1 MQSLIERDPAR
12 ASTMLDS
19 LNRYLRASLGR
30 TRKAASTL
38 GEELE
43 LIEVLLQ
50 IASIRLGERLRY
62 AIDVPAPLRE
72 LAFSPLLLQ
81 PLVENALLHGIEPS
95 LDGGEIRVCGRRN
108 GKLLELSVIDTGVG
122 LANVVARLTSL
133 YGARGRV
140 SVGAT
145 AGATRGVT
153 ATLQIP
159 ID

>member
-1 MQSLIERDPAR
+1 RSFHCSCRRRCASLETQRREAAEARQAETAARLALLQAQIEPHFLFNTLANVQSLIERDPAR

-43 LIEVLLQ
+43 LIEALLQ

-81 PLVENALLHGIEPS
+81 PL
-95 LDGGEIRVCGRRN
+95 
-108 GKLLELSVIDTGVG
+108 
-122 LANVVARLTSL
+122 
-133 YGARGRV
+133 
-140 SVGAT
+140 
-145 AGATRGVT
+145 
-153 ATLQIP
+153 
-159 ID
+159 

>member
-1 MQSLIERDPAR
+1 A
-12 ASTMLDS
+12 
-19 LNRYLRASLGR
+19 
-30 TRKAASTL
+30 
-38 GEELE
+38 
-43 LIEVLLQ
+43 LLQ

-122 LANVVARLTSL
+122 LGNGETRLHGGVGLANVVARLKSL
-133 YGARGRV
+133 YGARGRL

-153 ATLQIP
+153 AALQIP